1 VRLIERWVEKSQ
13 DQEIKDEL
21 LRIRRLVELEDEH
34 EVAQEQADMERLK
47 VMTDGK
53 STTPKASK

>member
-1 VRLIERWVEKSQ
+1 VEKSQ

-21 LRIRRLVELEDEH
+21 LRIRRLVELEDER
-34 EVAQEQADMERLK
+34 EVAQEQADMDRLK